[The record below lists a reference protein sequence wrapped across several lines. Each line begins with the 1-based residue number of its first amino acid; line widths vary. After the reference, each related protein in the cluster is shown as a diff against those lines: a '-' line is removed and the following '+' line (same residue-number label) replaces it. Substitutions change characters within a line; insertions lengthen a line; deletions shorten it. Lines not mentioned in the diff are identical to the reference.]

1 MPDAYP
7 ESQHLSVSMRCM
19 AVLHRDLKDNA
30 PTFGQPSAVHLQAP
44 AYQQSLSACAVNRL
58 HGMSQAR

>member
-7 ESQHLSVSMRCM
+7 ESQHLSVSVRCM
-19 AVLHRDLKDNA
+19 AVLDCNLKDNA

-44 AYQQSLSACAVNRL
+44 AYQRSPLLGR
-58 HGMSQAR
+58 